1 MKIPCITNKG
11 YSISF
16 SIALIKIPSCL
27 RVLKKFLKTPTCNLM
42 GVQNNVVELMA
53 RMVLK
58 ELAYEIYSKFQ
69 TNSPCLLTKIAVRQS
84 SRKLYL

>member
-1 MKIPCITNKG
+1 
-11 YSISF
+11 
-16 SIALIKIPSCL
+16 
-27 RVLKKFLKTPTCNLM
+27 M